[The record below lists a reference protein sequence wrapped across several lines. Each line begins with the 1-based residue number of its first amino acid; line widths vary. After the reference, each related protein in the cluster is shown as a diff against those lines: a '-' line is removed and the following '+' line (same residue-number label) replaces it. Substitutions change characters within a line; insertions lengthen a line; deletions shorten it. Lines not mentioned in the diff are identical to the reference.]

1 MATTTTTTLA
11 PTKVDTGV
19 DSDSDDINDIAV
31 TSLFN
36 HSSNNNDII
45 KSEDV
50 KPLPPNNNYFQQT
63 LLMPIIAGHPTIHP
77 SAYIQYNSYG
87 QVQGFTTLSVCVL
100 YKNISQ
106 NILIYYYLFNTQHP
120 ISCSYQLNQHRQA
133 IHRRHVNNNQLIVL
147 VMHIYD
153 MNVHHLIH

>member
-1 MATTTTTTLA
+1 MATTTTLA

-36 HSSNNNDII
+36 HSSNNNEIV

-50 KPLPPNNNYFQQT
+50 KPPNNNYFQQT

-100 YKNISQ
+100 YYLINHQ
-106 NILIYYYLFNTQHP
+106 NICKVYPL
-120 ISCSYQLNQHRQA
+120 
-133 IHRRHVNNNQLIVL
+133 
-147 VMHIYD
+147 
-153 MNVHHLIH
+153 